1 MLKNYLYLTAF
12 LLLSAGQIFAD
23 PQKFPSW
30 MEEVELRKPAAQNS
44 FNEPT
49 APIDPATGQPSTNS
63 KGPGAAFGKPK
74 LPDFSK
80 LREKAIKAEFEK
92 RAAAEGELENSYS
105 ASVKNIDQ
113 LKSEK
118 SRLETLLAAGP
129 GDNERQQL
137 LAGIGGLAQKIALSE
152 ELIKLLSQSGD
163 PNAKIPVASL
173 SSAQFDRAIEIKKLL
188 FPGSHKAAPLPFKAP
203 TKATKAVESGP
214 QAVDHDRE
222 PTEEELIKA
231 RQYKPGRIKSF
242 YKEMKQAEQQKQEK
256 DEE

>member
-203 TKATKAVESGP
+203 TKATKAVESEP

-231 RQYKPGRIKSF
+231 RQYRPGRIKSF

>member
-12 LLLSAGQIFAD
+12 LLLFAGQTLAD
-23 PQKFPSW
+23 PPKFPSW
-30 MEEVELRKPAAQNS
+30 MEEVELRKPGASNG
-44 FNEPT
+44 FNEPA
-49 APIDPATGQPSTNS
+49 APVDPATGQPSTS
-63 KGPGAAFGKPK
+63 SRGPGSAFGKPK

-118 SRLETLLAAGP
+118 SQLETLLSASP
-129 GDNERQQL
+129 GDKERQQL

-152 ELIKLLSQSGD
+152 ELIRLLSQGGE

-188 FPGSHKAAPLPFKAP
+188 FPGSHKAAALPAAAPIKAI
-203 TKATKAVESGP
+203 TATESQP

-222 PTEEELIKA
+222 PTEEELIRA

-242 YKEMKQAEQQKQEK
+242 YKEMKQTEQQKQEK

>member
-12 LLLSAGQIFAD
+12 LLLFAGQILAD
-23 PQKFPSW
+23 PPKFPSW
-30 MEEVELRKPAAQNS
+30 MEEVELRKPGASNG
-44 FNEPT
+44 FNEPA
-49 APIDPATGQPSTNS
+49 APVDPATGQPSTNS
-63 KGPGAAFGKPK
+63 RGPGSAFGKPK

-118 SRLETLLAAGP
+118 SRLETLLSAGP
-129 GDNERQQL
+129 GANEKQQL

-152 ELIKLLSQSGD
+152 ELIKLLSQGGE
-163 PNAKIPVASL
+163 PNAKVPVASL

-188 FPGSHKAAPLPFKAP
+188 FPGSHKAAARP
-203 TKATKAVESGP
+203 ATVVKKPGAVSGAET
-214 QAVDHDRE
+214 QVVDHDRE
-222 PTEEELIKA
+222 PTEEELIRA

>member
-12 LLLSAGQIFAD
+12 LLLSAGQILAD
-23 PQKFPSW
+23 PPKFPSW
-30 MEEVELRKPAAQNS
+30 MEEVELRKPAAQNG
-44 FNEPT
+44 FNEPA
-49 APIDPATGQPSTNS
+49 APVDPATGQPSTSS
-63 KGPGAAFGKPK
+63 KGPGSAFGKPK

-113 LKSEK
+113 LKTEK

-152 ELIKLLSQSGD
+152 ELIKLLSQGGE

-188 FPGSHKAAPLPFKAP
+188 FPGSN
-203 TKATKAVESGP
+203 KATPVTVPVMTRTNTAPEP
-214 QAVDHDRE
+214 QAVDHEHE
-222 PTEEELIKA
+222 PTEEELIRA

-242 YKEMKQAEQQKQEK
+242 YKEMKQAEKQKQEK

>member
-12 LLLSAGQIFAD
+12 LLLFAGQILAD
-23 PQKFPSW
+23 PPKFPSW
-30 MEEVELRKPAAQNS
+30 MEEVELRKQSTEAG

-49 APIDPATGQPSTNS
+49 APVDPATGQPSTNS
-63 KGPGAAFGKPK
+63 RGPGSAFGKPK

-152 ELIKLLSQSGD
+152 ELIKLLSQGSD

-203 TKATKAVESGP
+203 TKATKAVESEP

>member
-1 MLKNYLYLTAF
+1 
-12 LLLSAGQIFAD
+12 
-23 PQKFPSW
+23 
-30 MEEVELRKPAAQNS
+30 LRKPAAQNS

-203 TKATKAVESGP
+203 TKATKAVESEP

>member
-203 TKATKAVESGP
+203 TKATKAVESEP

-231 RQYKPGRIKSF
+231 RQYKP
-242 YKEMKQAEQQKQEK
+242 
-256 DEE
+256 

>member
-1 MLKNYLYLTAF
+1 MLKNYFYLTAF
-12 LLLSAGQIFAD
+12 LLLPAGQTFAE

-30 MEEVELRKPAAQNS
+30 MDEVELRKPAANAG
-44 FNEPT
+44 FNEPA
-49 APIDPATGQPSTNS
+49 APVDPATGQPSTSS
-63 KGPGAAFGKPK
+63 KGPGSAFGKPK

-80 LREKAIKAEFEK
+80 MREKAIKAEFEK

-113 LKSEK
+113 LKNEK
-118 SRLETLLAAGP
+118 GRLETLLSAGP

-152 ELIKLLSQSGD
+152 ELIKLLSQGGEA
-163 PNAKIPVASL
+163 NAKVPVASL

-188 FPGSHKAAPLPFKAP
+188 FPDSHKATPVSVPVPAKA
-203 TKATKAVESGP
+203 ATNAEPEP

-222 PTEEELIKA
+222 PTEEELIRA

-256 DEE
+256 NEE

>member
-49 APIDPATGQPSTNS
+49 APVDPATGQPSTSS

-152 ELIKLLSQSGD
+152 ELIKLLGQGGD

-188 FPGSHKAAPLPFKAP
+188 FPGSHKTAPLPFKSPA
-203 TKATKAVESGP
+203 KSATAVESEP
-214 QAVDHDRE
+214 QTVDHDRE
-222 PTEEELIKA
+222 PTEEELIRA

>member
-49 APIDPATGQPSTNS
+49 APVDPATGQPSTSS

-203 TKATKAVESGP
+203 TKATKAVESEP

>member
-12 LLLSAGQIFAD
+12 LLLFAGQTLAE
-23 PQKFPSW
+23 PPKFPSW
-30 MEEVELRKPAAQNS
+30 MEEVELRKPVAENG

-49 APIDPATGQPSTNS
+49 APVDPATGQPSAS
-63 KGPGAAFGKPK
+63 SRGPGATFGKPK

-118 SRLETLLAAGP
+118 GRLETLLSANP
-129 GDNERQQL
+129 GDNEKQQL

-152 ELIKLLSQSGD
+152 ELIRLLSQGGE

-188 FPGSHKAAPLPFKAP
+188 FPGSHKPAAPPVTAP
-203 TKATKAVESGP
+203 AKTAATIESEP
-214 QAVDHDRE
+214 QAIDHDRE
-222 PTEEELIKA
+222 PTEEELIRA

-242 YKEMKQAEQQKQEK
+242 YKEMKQTEQQKQEK

>member
-203 TKATKAVESGP
+203 TKATKAVESEP

-231 RQYKPGRIKSF
+231 
-242 YKEMKQAEQQKQEK
+242 
-256 DEE
+256 

>member
-203 TKATKAVESGP
+203 TKATKAVESEP
-214 QAVDHDRE
+214 QAVDHNRE

>member
-203 TKATKAVESGP
+203 TKATKAVESEP